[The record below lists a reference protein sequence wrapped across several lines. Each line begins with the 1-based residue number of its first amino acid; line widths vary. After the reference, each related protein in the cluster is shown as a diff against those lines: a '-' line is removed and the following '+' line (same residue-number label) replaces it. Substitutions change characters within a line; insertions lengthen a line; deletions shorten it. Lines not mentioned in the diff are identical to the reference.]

1 MDIEGTAG
9 TDSGDSGSASA
20 AETTAGT
27 TNEIASAVYDE
38 LEADSAEEADPAP
51 VETSAPEK
59 AEKMTPAEVSEAER
73 ILIKAGFKD
82 AKRGDGREFRIPRS
96 KVIDL
101 FNKQF
106 GELRKESEGKYG
118 SVEKERDGYKNDLT
132 EFVNAIKGD
141 PKAFLETLAGQD
153 PRYQSFLTPQ
163 EKRELAADAHD
174 IEPKLVYDQGQDAF
188 DKSMSARLAWERRQ
202 GVREAEAKTQAL
214 VAPIAEREK
223 AEKQRADAEK
233 AQGEIRTKVRSQ
245 MDEAQTWPMFG
256 KIAEDGTLTEFQ
268 EEVFAAFKAD
278 PALNLHSAYMK
289 VAGPRF
295 TTDEATVRAKV
306 MKEMQDAPKSTAL
319 PRSGEA
325 PRKVKSGSIRDAAA
339 EVYDAASKS

>member
-9 TDSGDSGSASA
+9 TESVETEAPVADSAP
-20 AETTAGT
+20 TGT
-27 TNEIASAVYDE
+27 TNEIAASVYDTE
-38 LEADSAEEADPAP
+38 AEESADEPEPVADPAP
-51 VETSAPEK
+51 
-59 AEKMTPAEVSEAER
+59 EKMTAAEVSEAER

-82 AKRGDGREFRIPRS
+82 ARRKDNSEFRIPRS

-101 FNKQF
+101 FNKSLDALKA
-106 GELRKESEGKYG
+106 EHAGKYNPI
-118 SVEKERDGYKNDLT
+118 EKERDTYKADLT

-153 PRYQSFLTPQ
+153 ARYQSFLTPA
-163 EKRELAADAHD
+163 EKRELAADAD
-174 IEPKLVYDQGQDAF
+174 DKEPTLVLNQGPDAYTESLSKL
-188 DKSMSARLAWERRQ
+188 RAWDRRQ
-202 GVREAEAKTQAL
+202 ATREAEARTQAL
-214 VAPIAEREK
+214 VAPIAAREK
-223 AEKQRADAEK
+223 ADKQRAENEK
-233 AQGEIRTKVRSQ
+233 AHEQIRNGVRKQ

-256 KIAEDGTLTEFQ
+256 KIATNGELTEFQ
-268 EEVFAAFKAD
+268 KEVYDAFMGD
-278 PALNLHSAYMK
+278 PSLTLHSAYMK

-295 TTDEATVRAKV
+295 VTDESVVRAKV
-306 MKEMQDAPKSTAL
+306 LKEMQDAPKSTAL